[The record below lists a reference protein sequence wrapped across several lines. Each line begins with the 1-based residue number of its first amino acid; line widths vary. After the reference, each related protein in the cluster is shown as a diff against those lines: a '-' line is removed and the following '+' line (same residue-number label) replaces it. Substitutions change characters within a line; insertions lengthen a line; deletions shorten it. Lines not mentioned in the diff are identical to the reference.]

1 MKDFFRKFAFV
12 SCFMFGVIFTLLAIP
27 VGYISYQILFGIP
40 IQTVYSKQ
48 HTAILRQTFGIADY
62 NVVVEVDN
70 HQVYR
75 SGDMIGLPSQL
86 RTTLVWDK
94 TGRVVAF
101 EQMGQIV
108 FAYNAQEKREV
119 KNDEMKN
126 YCFSPMM
133 ESYRVENQ
141 KICGES

>member
-1 MKDFFRKFAFV
+1 
-12 SCFMFGVIFTLLAIP
+12 MFGVIFTLSAIP
-27 VGYISYQILFGIP
+27 IGYVSYQIMFGIP
-40 IQTVYSKQ
+40 IQTIYSKN
-48 HTAILRQTFGIADY
+48 HTAKLRQMFGIADY
-62 NVVVEVDN
+62 NLVVEVDYY
-70 HQVYR
+70 QVYR
-75 SGDMIGLPSQL
+75 SGDMIGHPSQL

-101 EQMGQIV
+101 EQMGQII

-119 KNDEMKN
+119 KNDELKN
-126 YCFSPMM
+126 YCLSPMM